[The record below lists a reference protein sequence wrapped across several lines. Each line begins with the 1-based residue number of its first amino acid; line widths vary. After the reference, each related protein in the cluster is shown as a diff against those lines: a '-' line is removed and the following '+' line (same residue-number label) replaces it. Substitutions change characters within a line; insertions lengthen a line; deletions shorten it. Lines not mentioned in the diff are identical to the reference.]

1 MFDAMLNGRIDTEG
15 LEFEVVFKDIEE
27 LNAGLSA
34 AEGVRPHISKAS
46 YAVLPQVAGRYCALR
61 SGSALGRGNG
71 PLLVAGDESAATDD
85 CSMRIAVPGMHT
97 TANLLMER
105 LFPHLSDKR
114 AYLFSD
120 IPHIVGRGECDA
132 GVLIHEGRFVYRRYG
147 LFLLAGLIGLAVAGV
162 VFLVCKVFSYYR
174 KKRHPEAPVVSF
186 FSSEGGILI
195 ASPLEG
201 KLLPLDGIEDPVF
214 SAEVLGKGCAIEPD
228 KGEIYAP
235 ADGVILKIAESSH
248 AVSLRCDSG
257 VDLLIHVGMD
267 TVERHGAG
275 FAPQVR
281 AGEHVQSGQLLLKF
295 DLQKIR
301 ADGYPLTTPVVVTN
315 SDAFSDVT
323 VVASGNV
330 TEGQNILLLR

>member
-1 MFDAMLNGRIDTEG
+1 MLLRWRESFFRWMESRI
-15 LEFEVVFKDIEE
+15 
-27 LNAGLSA
+27 
-34 AEGVRPHISKAS
+34 
-46 YAVLPQVAGRYCALR
+46 RYFRRRFWAK
-61 SGSALGRGNG
+61 
-71 PLLVAGDESAATDD
+71 
-85 CSMRIAVPGMHT
+85 AVPL
-97 TANLLMER
+97 NRIRE
-105 LFPHLSDKR
+105 K
-114 AYLFSD
+114 
-120 IPHIVGRGECDA
+120 
-132 GVLIHEGRFVYRRYG
+132 
-147 LFLLAGLIGLAVAGV
+147 
-162 VFLVCKVFSYYR
+162 
-174 KKRHPEAPVVSF
+174 
-186 FSSEGGILI
+186 
-195 ASPLEG
+195 
-201 KLLPLDGIEDPVF
+201 
-214 SAEVLGKGCAIEPD
+214 
-228 KGEIYAP
+228 IYAP

-281 AGEHVQSGQLLLKF
+281 AGEHVHSGQLLLKF

>member
-1 MFDAMLNGRIDTEG
+1 MSSELAEAVTAAAVGIAAAILAWNRWITADSMLFG
-15 LEFEVVFKDIEE
+15 L
-27 LNAGLSA
+27 
-34 AEGVRPHISKAS
+34 
-46 YAVLPQVAGRYCALR
+46 
-61 SGSALGRGNG
+61 
-71 PLLVAGDESAATDD
+71 
-85 CSMRIAVPGMHT
+85 
-97 TANLLMER
+97 
-105 LFPHLSDKR
+105 
-114 AYLFSD
+114 
-120 IPHIVGRGECDA
+120 
-132 GVLIHEGRFVYRRYG
+132 
-147 LFLLAGLIGLAVAGV
+147 LLAGLIGLAVAGV

-186 FSSEGGILI
+186 FSSEGGMLI
-195 ASPLEG
+195 AS
-201 KLLPLDGIEDPVF
+201 PLDGIEDPVF

-281 AGEHVQSGQLLLKF
+281 AGEHVHSGQLLLIF

>member
-1 MFDAMLNGRIDTEG
+1 M
-15 LEFEVVFKDIEE
+15 
-27 LNAGLSA
+27 S
-34 AEGVRPHISKAS
+34 S
-46 YAVLPQVAGRYCALR
+46 
-61 SGSALGRGNG
+61 
-71 PLLVAGDESAATDD
+71 ESAEAVTAAAVGIAAAILAWNRWITAD
-85 CSMRIAVPGMHT
+85 SM
-97 TANLLMER
+97 
-105 LFPHLSDKR
+105 LF
-114 AYLFSD
+114 
-120 IPHIVGRGECDA
+120 
-132 GVLIHEGRFVYRRYG
+132 G
-147 LFLLAGLIGLAVAGV
+147 LLLAGLIGLTVAGV
-162 VFLVCKVFSYYR
+162 VFLVCKVFSYYW

-186 FSSEGGILI
+186 FSSEGGMLI

-201 KLLPLDGIEDPVF
+201 KLLPLDGIED
-214 SAEVLGKGCAIEPD
+214 LGKGCAIEPD

-281 AGEHVQSGQLLLKF
+281 AGEHVHSGQLLLKF